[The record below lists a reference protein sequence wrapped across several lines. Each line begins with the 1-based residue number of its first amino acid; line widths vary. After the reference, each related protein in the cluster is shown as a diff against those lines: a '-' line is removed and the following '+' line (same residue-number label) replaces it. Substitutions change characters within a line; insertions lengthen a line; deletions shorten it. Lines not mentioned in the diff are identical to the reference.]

1 VLDTRVPDGWVHLV
15 GPVLAA
21 LGREKV
27 AGEIADPI
35 AGDVRERRR
44 LAAVDGQALRVVEK
58 RCERRLD
65 TVLD

>member
-1 VLDTRVPDGWVHLV
+1 VLDTRVPDGWVHFV

-21 LGREKV
+21 LGREDV
-27 AGEIADPI
+27 TGEIAD
-35 AGDVRERRR
+35 AVARDVSERRR
-44 LAAVDGQALRVVEK
+44 LAAVDGQALWVVEK